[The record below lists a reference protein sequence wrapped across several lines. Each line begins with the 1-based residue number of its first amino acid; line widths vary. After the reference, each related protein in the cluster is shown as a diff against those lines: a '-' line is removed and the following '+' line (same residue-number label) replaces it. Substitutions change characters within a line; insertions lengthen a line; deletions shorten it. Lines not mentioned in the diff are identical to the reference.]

1 MMPLAAF
8 FLSLVQPI
16 ISRIMVALG
25 LSVVTFTGMSLVME
39 QMTNVVGNAWGALPG
54 AIFGLAQLAGLGEG
68 LSIVFG
74 AIATRVL
81 IWQLTRSTRMIMSN
95 PQ

>member
-1 MMPLAAF
+1 MGIGAFLLA
-8 FLSLVQPI
+8 LVQPI
-16 ISRIMVALG
+16 IARILVALG
-25 LSVVTFTGMSLVME
+25 MSIVTFTGMGLLME
-39 QMTNVVGNAWGALPG
+39 QVTQAVQSAWGGLPG
-54 AIFGLAQLAGLGEG
+54 AILGLAGLAGLGEG

-81 IWQLTRSTRMIMSN
+81 IWQLTKSTRMLMSN

>member
-1 MMPLAAF
+1 MGVGAFLLA
-8 FLSLVQPI
+8 LVQPI
-16 ISRIMVALG
+16 ISRILVALG
-25 LSVVTFTGMSLVME
+25 MSIVTFTGMSVLME
-39 QMTNVVGNAWGALPG
+39 QVTQAVQSAWGGLPG
-54 AIFGLAQLAGLGEG
+54 AILGLAGLAGLGEG

-81 IWQLTRSTRMIMSN
+81 IWQLTKSTRMLMSN

>member
-1 MMPLAAF
+1 MGVGAFLLA
-8 FLSLVQPI
+8 LVQPI
-16 ISRIMVALG
+16 IARILVALG
-25 LSVVTFTGMSLVME
+25 MSVVTFTGMAVLME
-39 QMTNVVGNAWGALPG
+39 QVTQAVQSAWGGLPG
-54 AIFGLAQLAGLGEG
+54 AILGLAGLAGLGEG

-81 IWQLTRSTRMIMSN
+81 IWQLTKSTRMLMTN

>member
-1 MMPLAAF
+1 MGLAAF
-8 FLSLVQPI
+8 FLALVQPI
-16 ISRIMVALG
+16 ISRVLVALG
-25 LSVVTFTGMSLVME
+25 MSIVTFTGMTIVIE
-39 QMTNVVGNAWGALPG
+39 QITQAVQTAWGGLPG
-54 AIFGLAQLAGLGEG
+54 AILGLAGLAGLGEG

-95 PQ
+95 PG

>member
-1 MMPLAAF
+1 MGVGAFLLA
-8 FLSLVQPI
+8 LVQPI
-16 ISRIMVALG
+16 IARILVALG
-25 LSVVTFTGMSLVME
+25 MSVVTFTGMGLLME
-39 QMTNVVGNAWGALPG
+39 QVTQAVQGAWGGLPS
-54 AIFGLAQLAGLGEG
+54 AILGLAGLAGIGQG

-81 IWQLTRSTRMIMSN
+81 IWQLTKSTRMLMSN

>member
-1 MMPLAAF
+1 MGLASF
-8 FLSLVQPI
+8 FLALVQPI
-16 ISRIMVALG
+16 IARIMVALG
-25 LSVVTFTGMSLVME
+25 MSLVTFTGMTIVIE
-39 QMTNVVGNAWGALPG
+39 QITQAVQDAWGGLPG
-54 AIFGLAQLAGLGEG
+54 AIMGLAGLAGLGEG

>member
-1 MMPLAAF
+1 MGVGAFLLA
-8 FLSLVQPI
+8 LVQPI
-16 ISRIMVALG
+16 ISRILVALG
-25 LSVVTFTGMSLVME
+25 MSIVTFTGMAVLME
-39 QMTNVVGNAWGALPG
+39 QVTQAVQTAWGGLPG
-54 AIFGLAQLAGLGEG
+54 AILGLAGLAGLGEG

-81 IWQLTRSTRMIMSN
+81 IWQLTKSTRMLMSN

>member
-1 MMPLAAF
+1 MGVGAFLLA
-8 FLSLVQPI
+8 LVQPI
-16 ISRIMVALG
+16 IARILVALG
-25 LSVVTFTGMSLVME
+25 MSIVTFTGMAVLME
-39 QMTNVVGNAWGALPG
+39 QVTQAVQTAWGGLPA
-54 AIFGLAQLAGLGEG
+54 AILGLAGLAGLGEG

-81 IWQLTRSTRMIMSN
+81 IWQLTKSTRMLMSN

>member
-1 MMPLAAF
+1 MGLAAF

-16 ISRIMVALG
+16 ISRILVALG
-25 LSVVTFTGMSLVME
+25 MSLVTFTGMTLVMD
-39 QMTNVVGNAWGALPG
+39 QITQAVQSAWGGLPG
-54 AIFGLAQLAGLGEG
+54 AILGLAGLAGLGQG

-74 AIATRVL
+74 AIATRIL

>member
-1 MMPLAAF
+1 MGVGAFLLA
-8 FLSLVQPI
+8 LVQPI
-16 ISRIMVALG
+16 IARILVALG
-25 LSVVTFTGMSLVME
+25 MSIVTFTGMAVLME
-39 QMTNVVGNAWGALPG
+39 QVTQAVQSAWGGLPG
-54 AIFGLAQLAGLGEG
+54 AILGLAGLAGLGEG

-81 IWQLTRSTRMIMSN
+81 IWQLTKSTRMLMSN